1 MRPDE
6 KPDPRQI
13 EIYRR
18 MPPEKRW
25 ELAAQLYWTARELK
39 ASALRAEHPD
49 WTESQVAA
57 EVRRLF
63 LHART

>member
-1 MRPDE
+1 
-6 KPDPRQI
+6 
-13 EIYRR
+13 

-25 ELAAQLYWTARELK
+25 ELAEQLYWTARELK

-49 WTESQVAA
+49 WTEAQVAA